1 MKLSISGKI
10 AAGKTEIAK
19 ILRDNHNYQIVTL
32 STPIQV
38 AELLARSHVQNDFRG
53 VSPIVGYLLHLTH
66 TDNVYAAY
74 NAFLDAARDNE
85 EELRSGKKPRG
96 FRQQFGTA
104 MRELDLNVFVRSAID
119 SVQKENVVC
128 DDLRMVNEATAF
140 RQAGFK
146 LVRVEVD
153 EAERMRRVEE
163 LGYDKSRLNHVTETA
178 LDNWTDWDYVFD
190 GNCGKD
196 ELAWQ
201 VSAML
206 DLLK

>member
-1 MKLSISGKI
+1 MNIAISAKI

-38 AELLARSHVQNDFRG
+38 AELLARSHVQNDFSG
-53 VSPIVGYLLHLTH
+53 VSPVVGYLLHLTH

-146 LVRVEVD
+146 LVRIDVD
-153 EAERMRRVEE
+153 EAVRMQRVDE